1 MVNPKYS
8 KLTYFEKNTH
18 KLKARAKV
26 KSREKKDIFKKVK
39 LYERL
44 KETFFFIFW
53 GKKYELK
60 KIQSVQ
66 KIFISSQLKST

>member
-39 LYERL
+39 LCVRL
-44 KETFFFIFW
+44 KE
-53 GKKYELK
+53 KKNMN
-60 KIQSVQ
+60 
-66 KIFISSQLKST
+66 